1 MHRFFVSPEA
11 IRNNR
16 VLLRGPIVHQL
27 RDVLRMHAGDAIVLL
42 DNSGWAF
49 RAELVMVELDVV
61 RGRIVE
67 KWRLA
72 TEPRARITLYQSL
85 LKGQKFDLVLQKG
98 TELGVIAFVPV
109 IAARCLVGSVD
120 DVSDLRVERWQKIIV
135 EAAEQARRACVPNL
149 SNAIL
154 FTHACQTV
162 AEKGLS
168 LIPWEGERSRGLRE
182 ALQVADP
189 RRGRLAPRIARG
201 SVERPA
207 TRGGKIPKS
216 KEINLFIGPEGGFT
230 EEEISTAESFGIV
243 PLSLGPRIL
252 RAETA
257 GLAASAA
264 ILYEFGDLG

>member
-11 IRNNR
+11 LRNNR
-16 VLLRGPIVHQL
+16 VLLRGPTVHQI
-27 RDVLRMHAGDAIVLL
+27 RDVLRMRAGDSILLL
-42 DNSGWAF
+42 DNSGWAYH
-49 RAELVMVELDVV
+49 AELVMVEPDVV

-72 TEPRARITLYQSL
+72 TEPRAHITLYQSL

-98 TELGVIAFVPV
+98 TELGVVAFVPV

-135 EAAEQARRACVPNL
+135 EAAEQAGRACLPNL
-149 SNAIL
+149 SNAML
-154 FTHACQTV
+154 FPHACQTV
-162 AEKGLS
+162 AEKGLA

-182 ALQVADP
+182 ALQE
-189 RRGRLAPRIARG
+189 
-201 SVERPA
+201 S
-207 TRGGKIPKS
+207 PKS
-216 KEINLFIGPEGGFT
+216 KEINVFIGPEGGFT
-230 EEEISTAESFGIV
+230 EEEISTAESCGIV
-243 PLSLGPRIL
+243 PVSLGPRIL

-264 ILYEFGDLG
+264 ILYELGDLG